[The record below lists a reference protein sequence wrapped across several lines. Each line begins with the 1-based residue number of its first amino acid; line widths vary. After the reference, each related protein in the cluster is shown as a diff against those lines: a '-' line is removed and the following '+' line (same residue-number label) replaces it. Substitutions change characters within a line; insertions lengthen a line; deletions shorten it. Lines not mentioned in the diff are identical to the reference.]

1 MKSYYSI
8 ISASIRPQIGE
19 SVSIGLCL
27 IGKDEV
33 FVDFSKQKISIVRQL
48 MTENRFNGLNASI
61 RDVLNAKITIE
72 NESLLNKSGFIKDSS
87 FSKEQLNYFSHY
99 NNNIILFSKP
109 AILELDGTPDLYN
122 RFFQKYVD
130 SSYPAE
136 SINGIKEQNSFY
148 YFKREKLKVLKPYYN
163 TDYRITSELYPN
175 LLMPVKLDILG
186 RNAREVFG
194 KSINLERRVYH
205 VREDMAN
212 LLILD
217 KAIEDSKKFVISS
230 EPDKLQFP
238 TQHGIW
244 NDLRSFSDYEYV
256 DLSEAEKLEEYA
268 TSHGVLPLFEEE

>member
-33 FVDFSKQKISIVRQL
+33 FVDFSKQKISIARQL

-61 RDVLNAKITIE
+61 RDVLNAKKTIV
-72 NESLLNKSGFIKDSS
+72 NESLLNKSDLIQDSS

-109 AILELDGTPDLYN
+109 AILELDGTQDTFK
-122 RFFQKYVD
+122 RFFQKYID

-148 YFKREKLKVLKPYYN
+148 YFKKEKLEVLKPYYN

-186 RNAREVFG
+186 RNDREVFG

-244 NDLRSFSDYEYV
+244 SDLRSFSDYEYV

-268 TSHGVLPLFEEE
+268 TFHGVLPLFEEE